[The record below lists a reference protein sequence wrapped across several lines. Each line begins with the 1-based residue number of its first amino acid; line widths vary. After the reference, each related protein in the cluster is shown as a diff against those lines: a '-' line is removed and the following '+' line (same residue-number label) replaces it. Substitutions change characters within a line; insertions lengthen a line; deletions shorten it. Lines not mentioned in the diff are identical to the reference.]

1 MFYLACKSQALP
13 RGGVGHYADDNL
25 EKTAEPMPVRVYW
38 RKTKNQNEFLKI
50 AHFCNFK
57 KPAESMPV
65 RVYGRETK
73 NQNEFFEIGLRIVV
87 QSGF

>member
-1 MFYLACKSQALP
+1 
-13 RGGVGHYADDNL
+13 
-25 EKTAEPMPVRVYW
+25 MPVRVYW
-38 RKTKNQNEFLKI
+38 RETKNQNEFFEI

-65 RVYGRETK
+65 RVYWRETK

-87 QSGF
+87 LSGF